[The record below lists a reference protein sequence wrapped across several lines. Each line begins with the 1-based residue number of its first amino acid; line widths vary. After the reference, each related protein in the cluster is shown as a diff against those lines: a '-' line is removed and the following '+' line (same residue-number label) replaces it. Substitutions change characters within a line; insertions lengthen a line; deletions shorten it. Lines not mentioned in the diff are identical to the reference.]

1 MPRIEAR
8 IPSGESFRTMAI
20 TQYSDAG
27 QCVASTDAYVA
38 GPQVRWAFF
47 AVVASLP
54 TEGVGLGIPIT
65 APRILGYVF
74 FLLALLQPRISFRLP
89 PPAFW
94 WFGVYVYLYAALTIF
109 QPSEFWEE
117 IMERVLT
124 LVQLLAFF
132 WIGCN
137 LMRDPRVARGAI
149 LTLGLSS
156 ALCAHFQLSGL
167 ATDATTEGTAAFG
180 QNANQVASVFSLG
193 LLALL
198 GLIFGRQGGAQAIG
212 WWAWPLCAVLSVAIV
227 QAGSRG
233 GLLTVGF
240 GVLVFLFD
248 KGLPESRMR
257 RALLVALGAAVLIG
271 MSYFSE
277 ASRQRWEAAFGAGDL
292 AHREELYPTAWQ
304 MFIEKPVAG
313 WGPVTAL
320 YELGARTK
328 YVRWSNPE
336 ELKRDTHNLALHV
349 LTATGILGAVPF
361 AVGMWLCVRAA
372 WKARPGPQGVLP
384 LAMMISLLVSNMSGD
399 RIYLKFHWFVLAY
412 ALASWAQLSIQR
424 AQPMA
429 LQSPQRWVVQ
439 PLATGS

>member
-1 MPRIEAR
+1 
-8 IPSGESFRTMAI
+8 MAI
-20 TQYSDAG
+20 TRCSDAG
-27 QCVASTDAYVA
+27 HGVASTDSYVV
-38 GPQVRWAFF
+38 GPQIRWAFY
-47 AVVASLP
+47 AVVASLS
-54 TEGVGLGIPIT
+54 TEGVSLGIPVT

-74 FLLALLQPRISFRLP
+74 FLLALLQPRVSFRLP

-94 WFGVYVYLYAALTIF
+94 WFGIYVYLYAALTIF

-137 LMRDPRVARGAI
+137 LMRDPRVAWGAI
-149 LTLGLSS
+149 VTLGLSC
-156 ALCAHFQLSGL
+156 ALCALLQLAGL
-167 ATDATTEGTAAFG
+167 ATDGTIADRAAAFE
-180 QNANQVASVFSLG
+180 QNANQVATIFSLG
-193 LLALL
+193 LLALV
-198 GLIFGRQGGAQAIG
+198 GLIYGRQGGAQPIG
-212 WWAWPLCAVLSVAIV
+212 WWAWPLCAVLALAIV
-227 QAGSRG
+227 QTGSRG
-233 GLLTVGF
+233 GLLTVGS
-240 GVLVFLFD
+240 GLLVFLFD
-248 KGLPESRMR
+248 NGRRESRMG
-257 RALLVALGAAVLIG
+257 RALFVALGAAVLIG

-277 ASRQRWEAAFGAGDL
+277 ASRQRWEETFGAGDL

-328 YVRWSNPE
+328 HVRWSNPE
-336 ELKRDTHNLALHV
+336 EMKRDTHNLALHV

-361 AVGMWLCVRAA
+361 VVGMWLCVRAA
-372 WKARPGPQGVLP
+372 WRARPGPQGVLP
-384 LAMMISLLVSNMSGD
+384 LALVISLLVSNMSGD

-412 ALASWAQLSIQR
+412 ALASWAQLSTQR

-429 LQSPQRWVVQ
+429 LRNPQPWVGRPVASA
-439 PLATGS
+439 L